1 MIENATSLT
10 NTTILV
16 GTLVIMKNFA
26 SEHLEAIT
34 AIIVAV
40 ATSVGVAWMIFST
53 RAQRKHEKEMEKLR
67 QDYDEKI
74 RQQPILAANNQ
85 IISCLEDFVLRW
97 EEKENSG
104 DNAKTRKQMT
114 EIGNELKIV
123 VKEVEKNLMLF
134 PLGNL
139 KKTKAIADEIIS
151 FSKRQGVITVG
162 SDSFEN
168 LIGQQRKKRV
178 EEGNTLVER
187 VKDLIVELQQEGE
200 EEKGVKEDE

>member
-1 MIENATSLT
+1 
-10 NTTILV
+10 
-16 GTLVIMKNFA
+16 MKNFA